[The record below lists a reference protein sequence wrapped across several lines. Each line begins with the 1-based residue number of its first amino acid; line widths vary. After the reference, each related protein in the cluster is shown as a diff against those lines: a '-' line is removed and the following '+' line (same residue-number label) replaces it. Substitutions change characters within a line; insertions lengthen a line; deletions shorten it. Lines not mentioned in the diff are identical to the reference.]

1 MPQEQQFSPGY
12 TQRDTSG
19 QLWKLV
25 EYDENGE
32 GQWTK
37 VVEEGGGGREKPSGR
52 GREKVPLGFLR
63 TAAQGATLGFSD
75 ELAGLLKGF
84 TPGGPKGF
92 KAGYKEGVEGERGK
106 LHAYRE
112 QNPLGAIGAE
122 ALGGLGTG
130 FGLAGGARAIG
141 ARVLP
146 KAVGLAGKAKPGLVG
161 KVTPGAGQR
170 SVQAT
175 RAAQVA
181 EEGGGLAGRML
192 GSAGIG
198 AAEGAVYGVG
208 VGEENLKSRATSGL
222 LGAGMGAV
230 AAPVMTAGVAGLG
243 AGKGFVGD
251 VWRGHAGKI
260 GAKSRQI
267 KTDEMLTKSFIQQ
280 APQKARLRG
289 DQWVQEME
297 DIVSAGPKARN
308 PVTGQYVTAAQKKEA
323 REALKDMAE
332 SGDARNYAAIRGAAA
347 DAAAREAVPG
357 SVPRMLGDATDDFA
371 ETTAQVARQGGDEVE
386 DLKGLLGAGTRADPV
401 SGSLDDL
408 KKVAHA
414 DDIGSASKRLEDLGE
429 SRKTQAAQD
438 YGNFYDLDAADWAK
452 IIDDPTGLPGSPRK
466 RKAAGLQAVIADV
479 RAATKSP
486 AAMEVLEEAF
496 KDPSAASSFQKS
508 FRGGK
513 GPRPKG
519 TDDLTLDQI
528 LKNPQAADARDVD
541 TLYRALKLAQT
552 DALPRDGRL
561 SNILGKVAAELDN
574 SVAKHSDKYLT
585 ARGNY
590 RVKSRKL
597 DAYENGT
604 KNYGTPDELKYAH
617 DNAWKVA
624 RDQGRNLTA
633 AQKKEIQKEF
643 RQARIDTIA
652 DKARGMA
659 DDAAAADYIEKQF
672 KMLFDGPNAPFAGA
686 GGTTKQQRKV
696 QEKLLER
703 VRTNLK
709 SRSSQAATGK
719 RVEAHKGTG
728 QLKEASEVSGA
739 VPATA
744 GLYGLAGQF
753 GAMGRTAVASLI
765 YGKGQ
770 QRKYAQALAK
780 RLKQE
785 ESRGLLDMAETMK
798 GTERRRLA
806 GLLAERGTAAG
817 GAAATQGFITADV
830 LGGGLL
836 GEQRYR

>member
-1 MPQEQQFSPGY
+1 MP
-12 TQRDTSG
+12 
-19 QLWKLV
+19 
-25 EYDENGE
+25 
-32 GQWTK
+32 
-37 VVEEGGGGREKPSGR
+37 
-52 GREKVPLGFLR
+52 
-63 TAAQGATLGFSD
+63 
-75 ELAGLLKGF
+75 
-84 TPGGPKGF
+84 
-92 KAGYKEGVEGERGK
+92 
-106 LHAYRE
+106 
-112 QNPLGAIGAE
+112 
-122 ALGGLGTG
+122 GT
-130 FGLAGGARAIG
+130 
-141 ARVLP
+141 
-146 KAVGLAGKAKPGLVG
+146 
-161 KVTPGAGQR
+161 
-170 SVQAT
+170 
-175 RAAQVA
+175 
-181 EEGGGLAGRML
+181 
-192 GSAGIG
+192 
-198 AAEGAVYGVG
+198 
-208 VGEENLKSRATSGL
+208 
-222 LGAGMGAV
+222 
-230 AAPVMTAGVAGLG
+230 
-243 AGKGFVGD
+243 
-251 VWRGHAGKI
+251 
-260 GAKSRQI
+260 
-267 KTDEMLTKSFIQQ
+267 
-280 APQKARLRG
+280 
-289 DQWVQEME
+289 
-297 DIVSAGPKARN
+297 
-308 PVTGQYVTAAQKKEA
+308 
-323 REALKDMAE
+323 
-332 SGDARNYAAIRGAAA
+332 
-347 DAAAREAVPG
+347 
-357 SVPRMLGDATDDFA
+357 DATDDFA

-604 KNYGTPDELKYAH
+604 KNYTNQADLKDAH
-617 DNAWKVA
+617 DNAWRVA
-624 RDQGRNLTA
+624 RDQGKNLTK
-633 AQKKEIQKEF
+633 AQKNEIQKEF

-652 DKARGMA
+652 DKARGM

-672 KMLFDGPNAPFAGA
+672 RMLFDGPDAPFANA
-686 GGTTKQQRKV
+686 GGTTRQQRKV
-696 QEKLLER
+696 QERLLER
-703 VRTNLK
+703 VRANLK
-709 SRSSQAATGK
+709 ARSSQASTGQ
-719 RVEAHKGTG
+719 RVEAAKTG
-728 QLKEASEVSGA
+728 GLLKETTDVPGA
-739 VPATA
+739 VQATA
-744 GLYGLAGQF
+744 GLYGLAGQY
-753 GAMGRTAVASLI
+753 GAMGRTGVASLI
-765 YGKGQ
+765 YGPGK

-780 RLKQE
+780 RLGKK
-785 ESRGLLDMAETMK
+785 ESQGFLDMAETLK

-806 GLLAERGTAAG
+806 GLLAERGVGAG
-817 GAAATQGFITADV
+817 GAAAAQGFPTADISA
-830 LGGGLL
+830 GLL
-836 GEQRYR
+836 GERRYR